1 MISNDRAAD
10 DCGSLKCRA
19 GGGGRDMRG
28 YDLLEVPDGY
38 RTSMV
43 LLVAPYFD
51 PRFIKTLVKKLSPEK
66 IRLVIDDGIRGEE
79 IKQLI
84 KAANGTADVKVA
96 LGVAAGLV
104 HIKGY
109 YAEFVKID
117 GRSRRRRRFFYGSAN
132 ATDAAFHGRRNAELI
147 ASVDLSA
154 GGERSAA
161 KAAAAGYSLHCVRQP
176 GPP

>member
-1 MISNDRAAD
+1 MS
-10 DCGSLKCRA
+10 
-19 GGGGRDMRG
+19 

-38 RTSMV
+38 RTRMV

-51 PRFIKTLVKKLSPEK
+51 PTFIKTLVKKLSPEK
-66 IRLVIDDGIRGEE
+66 IRIVIDDGVQAED

-84 KAANGTADVKVA
+84 KAANGTADIKIG

-109 YAEFVKID
+109 YVEFVKAA
-117 GRSRRRRRFFYGSAN
+117 GRNRRRRRFFYGSAN
-132 ATDAAFHGRRNAELI
+132 ATNAAFHGRRNAELI

-154 GGERSAA
+154 GEDSEILDYLTRLVAA
-161 KAAAAGYSLHCVRQP
+161 
-176 GPP
+176 